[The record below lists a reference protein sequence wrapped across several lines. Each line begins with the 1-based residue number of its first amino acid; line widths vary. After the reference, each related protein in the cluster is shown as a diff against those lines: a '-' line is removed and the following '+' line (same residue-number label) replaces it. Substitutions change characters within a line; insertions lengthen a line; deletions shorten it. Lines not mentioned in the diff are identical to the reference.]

1 MTDSI
6 ILHDYW
12 RSSAAY
18 RVRIALNLAGVSYQ
32 SSEVNLLDKSH
43 KSPEYLDINPQGLVP
58 ALEIDGHILTQSLAI
73 IGYLSETRGLT
84 VLPDEPYARAR
95 VNAAAMALSID
106 LHPICNLRV
115 IDYATG
121 GDEPARCKWM
131 QHFITPGLAAFE
143 KLIDGFDGPYCCG
156 DQPSLADICMM
167 PQLYNADRW
176 GATYSACAKIIQAQ
190 AACSKNP
197 AFTAAHPDR
206 RRQAPS

>member
-1 MTDSI
+1 MTDRV

-18 RVRIALNLAGVSYQ
+18 RVRIALNLAGISYQ
-32 SSEVNLLDKSH
+32 SAKVDLLNKSH
-43 KSPEYLDINPQGLVP
+43 KSREYLALNPQGLVP

-73 IGYLSETRGLT
+73 IGYISETRELT

-95 VNAAAMALSID
+95 VNAAAMALSVD
-106 LHPICNLRV
+106 LHPICNLQV
-115 IDYATG
+115 VDYATG
-121 GDEPARCKWM
+121 ADESARLKWM

-176 GATYSACAKIIQAQ
+176 SADYGACAKIMEAQ
-190 AACSKNP
+190 AACGANP
-197 AFTAAHPDR
+197 AFTAAHPDSVSR
-206 RRQAPS
+206 V

>member
-1 MTDSI
+1 MTDSV

-18 RVRIALNLAGVSYQ
+18 RVRIALNLAGISYQ
-32 SSEVNLLDKSH
+32 SAEVNLLDKSH
-43 KSPEYLDINPQGLVP
+43 KSREYLDINPQGLVP

-73 IGYLSETRGLT
+73 IGYLSETRALT

-115 IDYATG
+115 VDYATG
-121 GDEPARCKWM
+121 ADEPARLKWM

-176 GATYSACAKIIQAQ
+176 DATYSACAKIKEAQ
-190 AACSKNP
+190 AACKANP
-197 AFTAAHPDR
+197 AFTAAHPDMVG
-206 RRQAPS
+206 PI

>member
-1 MTDSI
+1 MTDSV

-18 RVRIALNLAGVSYQ
+18 RVRIALNLAGISYRPT
-32 SSEVNLLDKSH
+32 EVDLLDKSH
-43 KSPEYLDINPQGLVP
+43 KSSGYLALNPQGLVP

-73 IGYLSETRGLT
+73 IGYLSETRALT

-95 VNAAAMALSID
+95 VNAAAMALSVD
-106 LHPICNLRV
+106 LHPVCNLQV
-115 IDYATG
+115 VHYATG
-121 GDEPARCKWM
+121 ADEPARSKWM
-131 QHFITPGLAAFE
+131 KHFITPGLAAFE

-176 GATYSACAKIIQAQ
+176 GATYSACAKIMDAQ
-190 AACSKNP
+190 AACQANP
-197 AFTAAHPDR
+197 AFIAAHPDMVN
-206 RRQAPS
+206 PY

>member
-1 MTDSI
+1 MTDSV
-6 ILHDYW
+6 ILHGYW

-18 RVRIALNLAGVSYQ
+18 RVRIALNLARISYQ
-32 SSEVNLLDKSH
+32 SIEVNLLDEAH
-43 KSPEYLDINPQGLVP
+43 KSREYLALNPQGLVP
-58 ALEIDGHILTQSLAI
+58 ALEIDGHVLTQSLAI
-73 IGYLSETRGLT
+73 IGYLSETRALT

-115 IDYATG
+115 VDYATG
-121 GDEPARCKWM
+121 ADEPARLKWM

-176 GATYSACAKIIQAQ
+176 GATYSACAKVMEAQ
-190 AACSKNP
+190 AACQANP
-197 AFTAAHPDR
+197 AFTAAHPDLVNTV
-206 RRQAPS
+206 